1 MEIWQL
7 TARESIRDLVARYN
21 ATGDSGRFDETLAL
35 FAQDAVLE
43 IVPDQCYRGHDEIRN
58 MFTRAASPIGARDG
72 DDASNGSNGKGHH
85 LRHFTATH
93 QIDISG
99 PDDAAGRCYFAVL
112 TERGLDH
119 WGRYLDR
126 YRRDDGRWLFAT
138 REVRIDGRVPGSW
151 AEQAS
156 ARLRGSAAPEA
167 DRP

>member
-7 TARESIRDLVARYN
+7 SARESIRDLVARYN

-58 MFTRAASPIGARDG
+58 LFTRAASPTGRLDG
-72 DDASNGSNGKGHH
+72 DDASDGKGHH

-99 PDDAAGRCYFAVL
+99 PDEAAGRCYYAVL

-126 YRRDDGRWLFAT
+126 YRRDDGRWLFAA

-151 AEQAS
+151 AERAN
-156 ARLRGSAAPEA
+156 ARLRGSAAPGG